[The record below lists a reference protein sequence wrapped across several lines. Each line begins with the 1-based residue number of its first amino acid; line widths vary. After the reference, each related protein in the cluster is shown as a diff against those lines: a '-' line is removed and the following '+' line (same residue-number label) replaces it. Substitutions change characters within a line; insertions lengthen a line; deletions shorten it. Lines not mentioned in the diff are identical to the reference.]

1 MRFSNFNWMV
11 FVRRG
16 AIITT
21 FIVCYALTS
30 FISGYVSGGLYSRNG
45 GMVLHNF
52 LLILMFVCAI
62 QFLCNICS
70 HVVPSC
76 SSLFKKSLQFKL
88 SCMESS
94 PHNLWLIEWFLNSWQ
109 AKTGLKRWFLQHPS
123 FRSCVFQL
131 ASH

>member
-76 SSLFKKSLQFKL
+76 SSL
-88 SCMESS
+88 
-94 PHNLWLIEWFLNSWQ
+94 
-109 AKTGLKRWFLQHPS
+109 LKRVYSLNYHVWNPHLTIYGLS
-123 FRSCVFQL
+123 NGS
-131 ASH
+131 

>member
-1 MRFSNFNWMV
+1 MLFSNFNWMV

-52 LLILMFVCAI
+52 LLILMFAQSSFFAI
-62 QFLCNICS
+62 SVPMLYL
-70 HVVPSC
+70 HVL
-76 SSLFKKSLQFKL
+76 LF
-88 SCMESS
+88 
-94 PHNLWLIEWFLNSWQ
+94 
-109 AKTGLKRWFLQHPS
+109 
-123 FRSCVFQL
+123 
-131 ASH
+131 